1 MPVRVPFQTIP
12 KTEPAATS
20 ARPLRLESLTK
31 DYHGKRALDG
41 VTLVVEPGEVF
52 GYLGPNGA
60 GKTTTIRLVL
70 GLLRP
75 TAGHAEVFGLDTWRY
90 PVAVHGRTGY
100 LPGDATF
107 PDHLTGLEVI
117 HYFARL
123 RERPGDVDAAGKLA
137 QRFDLDLSKRIR
149 SLSRGNR
156 QKLAIVQAFMSEPD
170 LAVLDEPTSGL
181 DPIAQQEFHELLRET
196 TAAGGT
202 VLLSSHVLAEV
213 QRVADRVGVI
223 RAGRLVAV
231 ERLETL
237 RSKALHRVV
246 ARVAGPPIGDRV
258 EQIEG
263 IHDLT
268 VSDGFIRC
276 RVPESSLDALVK
288 TLAGLEVLDLSVTE
302 TDLEE
307 MFLSFYGES
316 KTDDS

>member
-1 MPVRVPFQTIP
+1 MSLPFLTVP
-12 KTEPAATS
+12 KTQLPSAT
-20 ARPLRLESLTK
+20 AHPLRLEGLTK
-31 DYHGKRALDG
+31 DYRDRRALEG
-41 VTLVVEPGEVF
+41 VTLAVEPGEVF

-75 TAGHAEVFGLDTWRY
+75 TAGHAEVFGIDTWRH
-90 PVAVHGRTGY
+90 PVAVHRCTGY

-107 PDHLTGLEVI
+107 PDHLTGLEVVE
-117 HYFARL
+117 YFARL
-123 RERPGDVDAAGKLA
+123 RQRPHDVDAAGKLA
-137 QRFDLDLSKRIR
+137 QRFELDLSKRIH

-156 QKLAIVQAFMSEPD
+156 QKLAIVQAFMSEPE
-170 LAVLDEPTSGL
+170 LAILDEPTSGL
-181 DPIAQQEFHELLRET
+181 DPIAQQEFHQLLRET

-213 QRVADRVGVI
+213 QRIADRVGVI

-246 ARVAGPPIGDRV
+246 ARVAGGATGEHLGRIDGLRDLSIG
-258 EQIEG
+258 
-263 IHDLT
+263 
-268 VSDGFIRC
+268 DGFIRC

-288 TLAGLEVLDLSVTE
+288 ALAGFEVLDLSVTE

-307 MFLSFYGES
+307 MFLSFYEEPKSDGS
-316 KTDDS
+316 